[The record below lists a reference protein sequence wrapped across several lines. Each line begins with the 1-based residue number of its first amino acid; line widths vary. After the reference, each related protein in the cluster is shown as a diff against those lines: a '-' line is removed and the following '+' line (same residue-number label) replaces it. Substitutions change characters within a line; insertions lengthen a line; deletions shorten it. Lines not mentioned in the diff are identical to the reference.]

1 MKKTLLFVVILLG
14 VLCLSST
21 GFAQSIQGIALP
33 KVGINVGTSGN
44 PNDVAGTIQLL
55 ILLTVLSLAP
65 SILIMTTSYLRI
77 IVVFN
82 FLKNALGTG
91 QMPPN
96 QLLAG
101 MAMFVTFFI
110 MTPTWTKVNN
120 EALKPYLDKKIS
132 LDSAYNTGIK
142 PVRGFMFKQVRD
154 EDLELFISMANMSRP
169 GNKEELPTHILIPA
183 YIISELRAGFIIGF
197 FIFIPFLVVDMIVSS
212 ILMSMGMM
220 MLPPMMVSL
229 PFKILLF
236 VLVDGWSLIIGSLV
250 RSFLG

>member
-132 LDSAYNTGIK
+132 
-142 PVRGFMFKQVRD
+142 
-154 EDLELFISMANMSRP
+154 
-169 GNKEELPTHILIPA
+169 
-183 YIISELRAGFIIGF
+183 
-197 FIFIPFLVVDMIVSS
+197 
-212 ILMSMGMM
+212 
-220 MLPPMMVSL
+220 
-229 PFKILLF
+229 
-236 VLVDGWSLIIGSLV
+236 
-250 RSFLG
+250 